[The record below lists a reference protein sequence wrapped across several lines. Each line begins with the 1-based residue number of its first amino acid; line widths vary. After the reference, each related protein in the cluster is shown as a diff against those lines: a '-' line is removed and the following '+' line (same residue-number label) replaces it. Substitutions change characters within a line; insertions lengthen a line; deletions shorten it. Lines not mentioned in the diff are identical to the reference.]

1 MALAYL
7 FLVLAATVVLAG
19 VLSRRRVGR
28 TVEGDRPVVSD
39 EVLRKILEEG
49 SVESEEEEP
58 LDEESIRE
66 AEDRFWDESWDEP
79 EEEGWR

>member
-1 MALAYL
+1 MALVSL
-7 FLVLAATVVLAG
+7 FLVLAVVVVLAG
-19 VLSRRRVGR
+19 VLSRRRVRR
-28 TVEGDRPVVSD
+28 TVEGDQPVVSD
-39 EVLRKILEEG
+39 EVLRRILEEG
-49 SVESEEEEP
+49 ALESEEEEP